1 MKPSDITAFL
11 QKKFYFNTHIQ
22 LTDNSRLEIEN
33 VQKILDYNENFIKV
47 RTSTLILSV
56 WGNSLSADDYNMSGI
71 VICGDIASIEFE
83 KFKENTD
90 A

>member
-1 MKPSDITAFL
+1 MKPSNITAFL
-11 QKKFYFNTHIQ
+11 QKKFYFNTHIL
-22 LTDNSRLEIEN
+22 LTDNNRLEIEN
-33 VQKILDYNENFIKV
+33 VQKILEYNENFIKV

-71 VICGDIASIEFE
+71 VICGDISSIEFE